1 MRVLYYMEK
10 ELANFDPSRPGPPS
24 SRVER
29 GEEPW
34 SLKGLQRWGVGYV
47 SLITCPKDACLQ
59 ILDIVFPS
67 LPWPVR
73 IVWDTAYHP
82 LTDERSLGPCREYEP
97 VVTLLDSRAP
107 GIKS

>member
-34 SLKGLQRWGVGYV
+34 SVKCCRGGGWDMSPGLPVPRMLAGKPWTLY
-47 SLITCPKDACLQ
+47 L
-59 ILDIVFPS
+59 
-67 LPWPVR
+67 LP
-73 IVWDTAYHP
+73 Y
-82 LTDERSLGPCREYEP
+82 
-97 VVTLLDSRAP
+97 P
-107 GIKS
+107 GQ